1 MKIIKKIIV
10 VTEFFFYYQKELIKA
25 NLILS
30 YDILTPTNLMKP
42 GIVEIPLDLKT
53 DNEIITLV
61 NLVTMTPGSLSL
73 DISEDKTRL
82 YVHVLYLDDASKF
95 REEVKSGLE
104 KRVKEVWS

>member
-10 VTEFFFYYQKELIKA
+10 VTEFFFYYLKELIKA

-95 REEVKSGLE
+95 REEVKSGPE

>member
-10 VTEFFFYYQKELIKA
+10 VTEFFFYYLKELIKA

-82 YVHVLYLDDASKF
+82 YVHVLYLDDTSKF

>member
-10 VTEFFFYYQKELIKA
+10 VTEFFFYYLKELIKA

>member
-1 MKIIKKIIV
+1 MKVIKKIVIV
-10 VTEFFFYYQKELIKA
+10 IEFFFYYLKELIKA

-73 DISEDKTRL
+73 DISEDKTKL
-82 YVHVLYLDDASKF
+82 YVHVLYLDDANKF

-104 KRVKEVWS
+104 KRVKEVWA

>member
-10 VTEFFFYYQKELIKA
+10 VTEFFFYYLKELIKA

-73 DISEDKTRL
+73 GISEDKTRL